1 MGRDILT
8 VRDVVRIRDRA
19 MAERTALDAAP
30 SEPLR
35 KKLGGAAVDGAAAP
49 PVPSPDSWNQRLLK
63 FIPGEAMGLYLALD
77 RAIYTAGGLQAPDK
91 KNQLAFWLAVGLL
104 VAAIF
109 NVLYLKLIWR
119 VARASQIAISTV
131 ALVAYVYATGG
142 VFQPL
147 GWAEPTA
154 QMLVVIV
161 IAAFLVFF
169 KPPEPLKLPAHDGQ

>member
-8 VRDVVRIRDRA
+8 VQDVARMRDEA
-19 MAERTALDAAP
+19 TAQRAP
-30 SEPLR
+30 SDVAPGEPPR
-35 KKLGGAAVDGAAAP
+35 RKLGGTAEGAASP

-63 FIPGEAMGLYLALD
+63 FIPGEAMGLYLAVD
-77 RAIYTAGGLQAPDK
+77 RAIYTAGGLQAADR
-91 KNQLAFWLAVGLL
+91 KNLLAFWLAVGLL
-104 VAAIF
+104 AAIIF

-119 VARASQIAISTV
+119 VARASQIVTSTV
-131 ALVAYVYATGG
+131 ALIAYVYATGG

-154 QMLVVIV
+154 QMLVVII

-169 KPPEPLKLPAHDGQ
+169 KPPEPLKIP